1 MDKTE
6 NDDARGASL
15 SDDLLCGLKRNTEN
29 TKCTTKRTLLPAPHC
44 DHEYTSDE
52 MNECQT
58 DLWALAPREETT
70 DLECPACD
78 KTFFVKGSYRPQY
91 TTAFAEEEL

>member
-1 MDKTE
+1 MWIETQHGEHEMHYEKNAVT
-6 NDDARGASL
+6 
-15 SDDLLCGLKRNTEN
+15 C
-29 TKCTTKRTLLPAPHC
+29 PHC